1 MSRQMQAKSTIRGVA
16 SGAVAYRGSREG
28 PRDIVFVPMWSK
40 NCELMPELP
49 SMQGWVDGIEQDTRS
64 GRELRRLQHVNAPSL
79 LDLIP

>member
-49 SMQGWVDGIEQDTRS
+49 SMQGWVDAVSNRTPVPG
-64 GRELRRLQHVNAPSL
+64 VNCVDCSTSTPQACST
-79 LDLIP
+79 